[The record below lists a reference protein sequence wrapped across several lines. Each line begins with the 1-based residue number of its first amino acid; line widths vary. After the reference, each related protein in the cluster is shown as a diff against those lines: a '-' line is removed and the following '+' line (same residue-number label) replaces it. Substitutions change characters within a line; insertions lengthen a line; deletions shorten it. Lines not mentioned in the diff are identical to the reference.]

1 MKSKT
6 RVFSLGGSMIIPAG
20 GFNVKFLKD
29 FRKMIYGRVKKGDK
43 YILVIGGGGT
53 CRAYQKAIKE
63 AVGLKDKNLDQL
75 GIYVTQLNA
84 RFTIYLLGGMVH
96 PDVITDPTKKV
107 KTSKPIIVASGW
119 KPGCSTDKDAV
130 LLAKAYGA
138 KEVVNVSNIDYVYTA
153 DPRKDK
159 RAKPLPRLTWKELRK
174 IIGNKWHPGANVPF
188 DPSAA
193 KLAERLGLKVS
204 FVKGTN
210 TAELKKALAGR
221 PTRGTVIE

>member
-1 MKSKT
+1 
-6 RVFSLGGSMIIPAG
+6 MIIPAD
-20 GFNVKFLKD
+20 GFNVKFLKN
-29 FRKMIYGRVKKGDK
+29 FRKIISEQVDKGEK

-63 AVGLKDKNLDQL
+63 AVGLSEKNLDQL
-75 GIYVTQLNA
+75 GIYVTHLNA
-84 RFTIYLLGGMVH
+84 QFTIFLLGDMAH
-96 PDVITDPTKKV
+96 PEVIYNPTRKV

-153 DPRKDK
+153 DPRKNK
-159 RAKPLPRLTWKELRK
+159 KAKPLSRLTWKELRK
-174 IIGNKWHPGANVPF
+174 IIGEKWQPGANIPF
-188 DPSAA
+188 DPAA
-193 KLAERLGLKVS
+193 ARLAEKLKLKVS

-210 TAELKKALAGR
+210 MVELKKALAGKQ
-221 PTRGTVIE
+221 TKGTIIE